1 MSIDTETVE
10 GIVGFDEIEREMG
23 TETITKGAVDA
34 TEKVVRKKT
43 GRYRNGK
50 TLCAHP
56 AILRSLVR

>member
-34 TEKVVRKKT
+34 SEKVVRKKT
-43 GRYRNGK
+43 GRY
-50 TLCAHP
+50 
-56 AILRSLVR
+56 